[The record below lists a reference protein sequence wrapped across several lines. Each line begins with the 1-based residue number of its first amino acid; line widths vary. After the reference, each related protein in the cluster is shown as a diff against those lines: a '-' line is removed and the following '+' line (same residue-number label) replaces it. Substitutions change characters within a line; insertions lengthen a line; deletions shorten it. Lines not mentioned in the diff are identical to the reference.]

1 MFHWNRP
8 APNYK
13 IQAKL
18 DAFGSYDI
26 EESLIG
32 HTRMVSVKCS
42 SCNRK
47 VGPVWL
53 TEKAV
58 RKLGNSGKCWMCN

>member
-32 HTRMVSVKCS
+32 HTRMLDVQLE
-42 SCNRK
+42 RK
-47 VGPVWL
+47 V
-53 TEKAV
+53 
-58 RKLGNSGKCWMCN
+58 